1 MDPEVLIVGAHARMG
16 PIFNRNISFRPSAEF
31 GFGEV
36 TKMFALNLDTTYR
49 LPLTPRWSSWSMYL
63 GGGPGLG
70 FSQQNFER
78 SGEGGID
85 WGNLEF
91 TPSLN
96 IITGLEF
103 RTGFLVE
110 VRAAVYAR
118 PNPTFRLMFG
128 YSF

>member
-1 MDPEVLIVGAHARMG
+1 MG
-16 PIFNRNISFRPSAEF
+16 PIFNRNISFRPNVEF

-49 LPLTPRWSSWSMYL
+49 LPLTPRWSSWSMYM
-63 GGGPGLG
+63 GAGPSLG
-70 FSQQNFER
+70 FSQQNFEK
-78 SGEGGID
+78 SVNGSSGID

-91 TPSLN
+91 TPALN
-96 IITGLEF
+96 IISGLEF
-103 RTGFLVE
+103 RSGFLVE
-110 VRAAVYAR
+110 VRAAVYAS